1 MPHFAIC
8 FDEHRAD
15 RKVWSVL
22 PMASVPLDWSKAQ
35 EWTDVH
41 FEHVSLGTSYAPDA
55 PQPKAI
61 LIGHWREMMADGTQ
75 LVISGVRLHSCL

>member
-8 FDEHRAD
+8 FDEHRPD

-22 PMASVPLDWSKAQ
+22 PIAGIPMDWSHAQ

-41 FEHVSLGTSYAPDA
+41 FEGVSLSTSYNPNA

-61 LIGHWREMMADGTQ
+61 LIGHWREMRAMDGQ
-75 LVISGVRLHSCL
+75 LVIQG